1 MHRILDIG
9 TKCISACGLA
19 LVIGIPSGGAHATDG
34 YRTIHRFEGGANDGS
49 DPSAGVIPDSM
60 GNLYGTTYWGGGTGC
75 GGSGC
80 GILFKLTPSGGKWI
94 ETVLYVFSGGSDGGL
109 PVSVPHLTMDA
120 SGNLYGTTFQG
131 GQYGDGVVFEF
142 GKNGEQTLYSFKGGR
157 DGANPWAAPI
167 FDRKGNLYGTT
178 TAGGTN
184 NEGTVYKLG
193 PHGEDVLHSF
203 GEGTDGNFPA
213 DGLIADKNGN
223 FYGTTQFGG
232 SGGHGT
238 VFEITPQG
246 AETVLYHFTGGNDG
260 SQPGG
265 ALLQDKAGNFY
276 GTTFKGGTHSDG
288 TVFELGQSNGTWSET
303 PLYSFTDNLDGANP
317 YATLVSDKAG
327 NLYGTTE
334 SGGVA
339 GLGVVFKLA
348 PDGTETVRHSF
359 KGGTDGGEPF
369 EGVTFNT
376 DGFLYGATS
385 VSGTLD
391 CGCGTVFKVKP

>member
-1 MHRILDIG
+1 
-9 TKCISACGLA
+9 
-19 LVIGIPSGGAHATDG
+19 
-34 YRTIHRFEGGANDGS
+34 
-49 DPSAGVIPDSM
+49 
-60 GNLYGTTYWGGGTGC
+60 
-75 GGSGC
+75 
-80 GILFKLTPSGGKWI
+80 
-94 ETVLYVFSGGSDGGL
+94 VLYVFSGGSDGGL